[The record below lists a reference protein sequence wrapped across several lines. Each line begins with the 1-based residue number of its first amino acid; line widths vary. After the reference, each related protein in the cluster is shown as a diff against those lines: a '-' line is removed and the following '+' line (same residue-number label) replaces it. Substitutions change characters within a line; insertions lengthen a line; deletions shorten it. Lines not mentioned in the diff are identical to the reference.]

1 MMSLLL
7 RCASVALAHDAERC
21 GPSIVNY
28 SISSLDIVVLPEIH
42 DVAQCCVSC
51 TNPSKCT
58 AFTVNASGCAL
69 KNTTAGLKPA
79 TGSTSGVL
87 SPPSPPPP
95 PPCPPGKKFCA
106 GSCCDYGAECCGD
119 HICTA
124 PGGIC
129 CGTLPLSP
137 GEICCKDAANP
148 YSCACGL
155 FPGRPLL
162 WRHVHWRR
170 RWLLW
175 RPHGVRAL
183 VEIQLLLR
191 HDVLQVRRVRSLV
204 PLVAR
209 VIKAE
214 TSHAVPVAHATG
226 TSA

>member
-1 MMSLLL
+1 M
-7 RCASVALAHDAERC
+7 
-21 GPSIVNY
+21 
-28 SISSLDIVVLPEIH
+28 LPEIH

-51 TNPSKCT
+51 TNTSKCT

-129 CGTLPLSP
+129 CGTLRLAQAKSAARMPRTPTVAPRPLSRA
-137 GEICCKDAANP
+137 GLVVAARALEEKVAAVAATRRSECGLWSKYNCCCGTMCCKCGASGP
-148 YSCACGL
+148 SYPSCDKGGDVSRCGACDGDKCV
-155 FPGRPLL
+155 
-162 WRHVHWRR
+162 VHTTPFR
-170 RWLLW
+170 
-175 RPHGVRAL
+175 
-183 VEIQLLLR
+183 I
-191 HDVLQVRRVRSLV
+191 
-204 PLVAR
+204 
-209 VIKAE
+209 
-214 TSHAVPVAHATG
+214 TSMK
-226 TSA
+226 

>member
-1 MMSLLL
+1 M
-7 RCASVALAHDAERC
+7 
-21 GPSIVNY
+21 
-28 SISSLDIVVLPEIH
+28 LPEIH

-51 TNPSKCT
+51 TNTSKCT

-129 CGTLPLSP
+129 CGTLRLAQAKSAARMPRTPTVAPRPLSRA
-137 GEICCKDAANP
+137 GLVVAA
-148 YSCACGL
+148 
-155 FPGRPLL
+155 
-162 WRHVHWRR
+162 
-170 RWLLW
+170 
-175 RPHGVRAL
+175 RAL
-183 VEIQLLLR
+183 EEKVAA
-191 HDVLQVRRVRSLV
+191 VAATRSAGSGRNTIAAAARCVASAARPV
-204 PLVAR
+204 PRTPR

-214 TSHAVPVAHATG
+214 TSHAVAHATG
-226 TSA
+226 TSASSTPHPSASQV